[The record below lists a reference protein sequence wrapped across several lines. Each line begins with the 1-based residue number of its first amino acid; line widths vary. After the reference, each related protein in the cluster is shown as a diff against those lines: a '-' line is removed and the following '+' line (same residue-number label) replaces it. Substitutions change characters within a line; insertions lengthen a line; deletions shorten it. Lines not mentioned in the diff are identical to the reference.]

1 MKTRDS
7 YSKAIYFWREAAS
20 ACRPQLISHWQS
32 FNSRP
37 CCKVL
42 GWTIQR
48 ARARCSRCVSV
59 EHQFCGC
66 WPNNFHVAEIEITV
80 GMFHFNQ
87 LVSGLKGEGACWIE
101 HPRPFL
107 TPEVGKG
114 PSSACSQRRQKL
126 RRKFGHSMTKL
137 KGVFLHIT
145 AWQTQNVISESYP
158 YLVSDL
164 AMATNT
170 ANWGALAPA
179 HGASDQGSDAASTQD
194 PAVLSVPWIQDDR

>member
-20 ACRPQLISHWQS
+20 ALCRPQLISHWQN

-59 EHQFCGC
+59 FQFCGC
-66 WPNNFHVAEIEITV
+66 WPNDFHVAEIEITV
-80 GMFHFNQ
+80 GMFHFHQ
-87 LVSGLKGEGACWIE
+87 LVPGLKGEGACWIE

-126 RRKFGHSMTKL
+126 RRSL
-137 KGVFLHIT
+137 
-145 AWQTQNVISESYP
+145 TQYDKTEKCFFTSQLLRCSCSSPWGFWPRLRCCEHTGSCCSER
-158 YLVSDL
+158 
-164 AMATNT
+164 
-170 ANWGALAPA
+170 ALDT
-179 HGASDQGSDAASTQD
+179 G
-194 PAVLSVPWIQDDR
+194 WR

>member
-7 YSKAIYFWREAAS
+7 YSKAIFFWREAAS
-20 ACRPQLISHWQS
+20 ASCRPQLISHWQS

-66 WPNNFHVAEIEITV
+66 WPNDFHVAEIEITV

-87 LVSGLKGEGACWIE
+87 LVPGLKGEGVCWIE

-126 RRKFGHSMTKL
+126 RRSLTPRMTKL
-137 KGVFLHIT
+137 IPVFLHIT
-145 AWQTQNVISESYP
+145 ATHKRTQNVISESYHHIRT
-158 YLVSDL
+158 LCL
-164 AMATNT
+164 T
-170 ANWGALAPA
+170 
-179 HGASDQGSDAASTQD
+179 
-194 PAVLSVPWIQDDR
+194 

>member
-145 AWQTQNVISESYP
+145 AWQTQNVISESI
-158 YLVSDL
+158 
-164 AMATNT
+164 
-170 ANWGALAPA
+170 
-179 HGASDQGSDAASTQD
+179 
-194 PAVLSVPWIQDDR
+194 SVPCVWPSHGDQHCKLRCSCSSPWGFWPRLRCCEHTGSCCSERALDTRW